1 MSVFRSDDDV
11 LGDDAVLAFL
21 HPFVDRSLGHIYLDF
36 DVFAIFDHVHLT
48 TGDGKHRVA
57 LKITFFEGLN
67 NDLNFTAATKGRHV
81 AFAHVLKY
89 LKVPGSHRRLWT
101 GYATEDKTDHG
112 KSGGDEE
119 DGGV

>member
-11 LGDDAVLAFL
+11 LGDDAVVVLL
-21 HPFVDRSLGHIYLDF
+21 HPFVDRSLSDLDF
-36 DVFAIFDHVHLT
+36 DVFHIFNHVHLT

-57 LKITFFEGLN
+57 LKITFFEELN
-67 NDLNFTAATKGRHV
+67 NDLNFTTATKGR
-81 AFAHVLKY
+81 HVLKY